1 MRLSVCMCVCVGVC
15 TTECERDREANP
27 AHDTNKLQS
36 IFLFENG
43 EYRVFPLVEH
53 LMRSALFL

>member
-1 MRLSVCMCVCVGVC
+1 MSPQSSASADCDDKQVG
-15 TTECERDREANP
+15 ERDREANP
-27 AHDTNKLQS
+27 AHDTNKLPS